1 MWSSLVFETLGFEL
15 VSNFLRY
22 VLVAAPFFVVFWVGD
37 PWPARRIQDRRPSS
51 ARIRSEFWWSLSTVA
66 VFSLV
71 GLLNTL
77 AVRAGWTRVYFDI
90 AEKGATGFVWSLALM
105 VVLHDAYFYWTHRLL
120 HHPALFER
128 FHRRHHLSTTP
139 TPWAAY
145 SFHPVEAF
153 VQAGIFPLIVF
164 LIPAHPAALFLFLL
178 YMIVRNVLGHLGVEI
193 LPHGFVDRAWSR
205 WHTTTTFHDLHH
217 QDLRGNYG
225 LYFSWW
231 DAWVGTEHPEYRCA
245 FHAVTSRVHRR
256 SCDAPT

>member
-1 MWSSLVFETLGFEL
+1 MRWSLVFETLRFEL

-22 VLVAAPFFVVFWVGD
+22 VLVAAPFFVVFWVWD
-37 PWPARRIQDRRPSS
+37 PWPNRRIQDRRPSS
-51 ARIRSEFWWSLSTVA
+51 ARIRSEVWWSLSTVV

-90 AEKGATGFVWSLALM
+90 AEKGATGFVSSLALT

-128 FHRRHHLSTTP
+128 FHRLHHLSTTP

-193 LPHGFVDRAWSR
+193 SPRGFVDRAWTR
-205 WHTTTTFHDLHH
+205 WHTTTTHHDLHH

-225 LYFSWW
+225 LYFAWW
-231 DAWVGTEHPEYRCA
+231 DAWLGTEHPEYRCA
-245 FHAVTSRVHRR
+245 FDAVTSRVLEG